1 MSIKSQE
8 NNMRRL
14 SELLSH
20 DLSYIHGDKES
31 GPNGDK
37 KTFLHLGNVF
47 LRALAKDLGLHNAK
61 VMSNA
66 AGIGTSGECCLTG
79 MWETGGIHV
88 CLSQFAGGKN
98 ILLYRSIRTAKDHKG
113 GCNHFLS
120 LDDFSGMSY
129 GRLTEGLL
137 ALRKD
142 VPHERAA

>member
-1 MSIKSQE
+1 MSVKSQE

-14 SELLSH
+14 SALLGK
-20 DLSYIHGDKES
+20 DLSYLHGDREN

-37 KTFLHLGNVF
+37 KTFLHVGTVF
-47 LRALAKDLGLHNAK
+47 LRALAGDLGLHNAK

-79 MWETGGIHV
+79 MWENGGIHV
-88 CLSQFAGGKN
+88 CISQMTGTGSV
-98 ILLYRSIRTAKDHKG
+98 LLYRSIRSAKDHKG

-120 LDDFSGMSY
+120 LDDFAAMRY
-129 GRLTEGLL
+129 TDLLTGLL

-142 VPHERAA
+142 DVHERAA

>member
-14 SELLSH
+14 SELLGH
-20 DLSYIHGDKES
+20 DLSNIHGDREN
-31 GPNGDK
+31 GPNGGK

-88 CLSQFAGGKN
+88 CLSQFAGGN
-98 ILLYRSIRTAKDHKG
+98 NVLHYRSVRNLKDHKG

-120 LDDFSGMSY
+120 RRDFSEMSY
-129 GRLTEGLL
+129 LELQKGLL
-137 ALRKD
+137 VLRKD
-142 VPHERAA
+142 VSYERAA